1 MNHMMMLGIV
11 LSVAGCASY
20 PAPTERLAS
29 SMAAVRGAQEL
40 GAAQV
45 PQAALA
51 LKLAQEEVAKAK
63 ALMDSGENE
72 SADYMTQRASN
83 DAELAIAL
91 TRENTARLR
100 AGQAA
105 EKAQSAAN
113 PNP

>member
-1 MNHMMMLGIV
+1 MNNIMILGIAMMA
-11 LSVAGCASY
+11 AGCASY

-29 SMAAVRGAQEL
+29 SMAAVRGAQEV

-51 LKLAQEEVAKAK
+51 MKLAQEEIAKAK
-63 ALMDSGENE
+63 AMMDSGENE
-72 SADYMTQRASN
+72 SADYMAQRASH

>member
-1 MNHMMMLGIV
+1 MNHIMMLGIV
-11 LSVAGCASY
+11 LAAAGCASY
-20 PAPTERLAS
+20 PAPTERIAS

-51 LKLAQEEVAKAK
+51 MKLAQEEVAKAK
-63 ALMDSGENE
+63 VMMDGGDNE
-72 SADYMTQRASN
+72 SADFMAQRATN

-91 TRENTARLR
+91 TRENTSRLR

-105 EKAQSAAN
+105 QKAQTAAN